1 MGHPKNWHKGAGKK
15 NGHSFPLNI
24 EAFYID
30 FSHRGRGGYGSGG
43 LGQWVTFKMGLRG
56 PEKKNGHNF
65 APNMACF
72 TLGIPMIRSAGG
84 SRGSEGGSGRGAFK
98 NTSKGGIKKKWP

>member
-1 MGHPKNWHKGAGKK
+1 MGHLQNGPKGAG
-15 NGHSFPLNI
+15 
-24 EAFYID
+24 
-30 FSHRGRGGYGSGG
+30 
-43 LGQWVTFKMGLRG
+43 
-56 PEKKNGHNF
+56 KKNGHNF

-98 NTSKGGIKKKWP
+98 NTSKGGIKKMAIISPFTICRIKMYRGGSGTLGLADFAYSAWGIWAETRMKCIRF